1 MNDNKILSLTA
12 RVMSALFHPLLIPTL
27 GFLLLFNSGFYFSVL
42 PWSLKKYMLLVVF
55 FSTCLLPAIS
65 IGILT
70 LNRRF
75 NINMEKNTDRV
86 LSLLLCAVSYYLG
99 YQILKRL
106 PVFPFYNVLL
116 VAGVLVQIA
125 LVPLSMRWKIS
136 THAAAIGGLIG
147 GILGLAFRL
156 QENPVSLLL
165 VLIMTAGLIGT
176 SRLILQKNTQ
186 SQVYTGFSVGFLI
199 PFLVITFI

>member
-12 RVMSALFHPLLIPTL
+12 RVMSAIFHPLLIPTL
-27 GFLLLFNSGFYFSVL
+27 GFLLLFNSGFYFSIL

-86 LSLLLCAVSYYLG
+86 LALLLCAVSYYLG

-106 PVFPFYNVLL
+106 PVFPFYNVLM
-116 VAGVLVQIA
+116 VGAVLVQIA
-125 LVPLSMRWKIS
+125 LIPLSMRWKIS
-136 THAAAIGGLIG
+136 THAAAIGSLIG

-156 QENPVSLLL
+156 QENPVNLLL

-176 SRLILQKNTQ
+176 SRLILQKNTE

-199 PFLVITFI
+199 LFLVITYI